1 MEKEL
6 KIKAISKNDFIT
18 MMNKVLNETIN
29 KGIEYDE
36 AVKVIFTKEE
46 FTELN
51 NQYRTIGQLFG
62 INFIENLLKEINKI
76 GDK

>member
-6 KIKAISKNDFIT
+6 KIKAIGKNDFIT
-18 MMNKVLNETIN
+18 MINKVLNETVN

>member
-6 KIKAISKNDFIT
+6 KIKTISKNDFTT
-18 MMNKVLNETIN
+18 MLTRVLNETIS

-36 AVKVIFTKEE
+36 AAKVLFTKEE
-46 FTELN
+46 FAELN

-62 INFIENLLKEINKI
+62 INFIENLLKEIIKI

>member
-1 MEKEL
+1 MEKEI
-6 KIKAISKNDFIT
+6 KIKAIGKNDFIT
-18 MMNKVLNETIN
+18 MINKVLNETVN

>member
-6 KIKAISKNDFIT
+6 KIKTISKNDFTT
-18 MMNKVLNETIN
+18 MLTRVLNETIN
-29 KGIEYDE
+29 KGLKYDE
-36 AVKVIFTKEE
+36 AAKVLFTKEE
-46 FTELN
+46 FAELN

-62 INFIENLLKEINKI
+62 INFIENLLKEISKI

>member
-6 KIKAISKNDFIT
+6 KIKAIGENDFIT

-36 AVKVIFTKEE
+36 AAKVLFTKKRI
-46 FTELN
+46 
-51 NQYRTIGQLFG
+51 Y
-62 INFIENLLKEINKI
+62 
-76 GDK
+76 

>member
-6 KIKAISKNDFIT
+6 KIKAIGKNDFIT

>member
-6 KIKAISKNDFIT
+6 KIKAIGKNDFIT
-18 MMNKVLNETIN
+18 MMNKVLNETVN
-29 KGIEYDE
+29 KGIKYDE
-36 AVKVIFTKEE
+36 AVKVMFTKEE

-51 NQYRTIGQLFG
+51 NQYRIMGQLFG
-62 INFIENLLKEINKI
+62 INFIENLLKEMNKI

>member
-6 KIKAISKNDFIT
+6 KIKAISKNDFNEMLT
-18 MMNKVLNETIN
+18 RVFNKTIN
-29 KGIEYDE
+29 KGLAYDE
-36 AVKVIFTKEE
+36 AAKVMFTKEE

-62 INFIENLLKEINKI
+62 INFIENLLKEIEKI
-76 GDK
+76 GDR

>member
-6 KIKAISKNDFIT
+6 KIKAIGKNDFIT

-36 AVKVIFTKEE
+36 AAKVLFTKEE
-46 FTELN
+46 FTDLN
-51 NQYRTIGQLFG
+51 NQYRIIGQLFG

>member
-6 KIKAISKNDFIT
+6 KIKTFSKNDFTT
-18 MMNKVLNETIN
+18 MLTRVLNKTIN

-36 AVKVIFTKEE
+36 AAKVLFTKEE
-46 FTELN
+46 FTDLN
-51 NQYRTIGQLFG
+51 NQYRIIGQLFG

>member
-1 MEKEL
+1 MEKEI
-6 KIKAISKNDFIT
+6 KIKAIGKNDFIT
-18 MMNKVLNETIN
+18 MINKVLNETVN

-36 AVKVIFTKEE
+36 VVKVIFTKEE

>member
-6 KIKAISKNDFIT
+6 KIKTISKNDFIT
-18 MMNKVLNETIN
+18 MINRVLNETVN

-36 AVKVIFTKEE
+36 AAKVIFTKEE

>member
-6 KIKAISKNDFIT
+6 KIKTISKNDFT
-18 MMNKVLNETIN
+18 EMLTRVFNKTVN
-29 KGIEYDE
+29 KGLVYDE
-36 AVKVIFTKEE
+36 AAKVIFTKEE

-62 INFIENLLKEINKI
+62 INFIESLLKEIEKI
-76 GDK
+76 GDR

>member
-6 KIKAISKNDFIT
+6 KIKTISKNNFT
-18 MMNKVLNETIN
+18 EMLTRVLNKTIN

-36 AVKVIFTKEE
+36 AAKVLFTKEE
-46 FTELN
+46 FAELN

-62 INFIENLLKEINKI
+62 INFIENLLKEIIKI

>member
-1 MEKEL
+1 
-6 KIKAISKNDFIT
+6 
-18 MMNKVLNETIN
+18 MMKQQKSYLQ
-29 KGIEYDE
+29 K
-36 AVKVIFTKEE
+36 KE
-46 FTELN
+46 FTDLS

>member
-6 KIKAISKNDFIT
+6 KIKAIGKNDFIT
-18 MMNKVLNETIN
+18 LMNRVLNETIN

>member
-6 KIKAISKNDFIT
+6 KIKTFSKNDFTT
-18 MMNKVLNETIN
+18 MLTRVLNETIS

-36 AVKVIFTKEE
+36 AAKVLFTKEE
-46 FTELN
+46 FAELN

-62 INFIENLLKEINKI
+62 INFIENLLKEIIKI

>member
-6 KIKAISKNDFIT
+6 KIKAIGKNDFIT
-18 MMNKVLNETIN
+18 MINKVLNETVN

-62 INFIENLLKEINKI
+62 INFIDNLLKEINKI

>member
-6 KIKAISKNDFIT
+6 KIKAISRNDFNDMLT
-18 MMNKVLNETIN
+18 RVFNKTVN

-62 INFIENLLKEINKI
+62 INFIESLLKEIEKI
-76 GDK
+76 GDR

>member
-6 KIKAISKNDFIT
+6 KIKTISKNNFT
-18 MMNKVLNETIN
+18 EMLTRVLNKTIN
-29 KGIEYDE
+29 KGLVYDE
-36 AVKVIFTKEE
+36 AAKVLFTKEE
-46 FTELN
+46 FADLN

-62 INFIENLLKEINKI
+62 INFIENLIKEINKI

>member
-1 MEKEL
+1 MEKEI
-6 KIKAISKNDFIT
+6 KIKDIGKNDFIT
-18 MMNKVLNETIN
+18 MINRVLNETVN

-36 AVKVIFTKEE
+36 AAKVIFTKEE

>member
-1 MEKEL
+1 MEKEI
-6 KIKAISKNDFIT
+6 KIKAIGKNDFIT
-18 MMNKVLNETIN
+18 MINRVLNETVN

-36 AVKVIFTKEE
+36 AAKVIFTKEE

>member
-6 KIKAISKNDFIT
+6 KIKAISKNNFTT
-18 MMNKVLNETIN
+18 MLTRVLNKTVN
-29 KGIEYDE
+29 KGIEYNG
-36 AVKVIFTKEE
+36 AAKVLLTKKE
-46 FTELN
+46 FTRLN